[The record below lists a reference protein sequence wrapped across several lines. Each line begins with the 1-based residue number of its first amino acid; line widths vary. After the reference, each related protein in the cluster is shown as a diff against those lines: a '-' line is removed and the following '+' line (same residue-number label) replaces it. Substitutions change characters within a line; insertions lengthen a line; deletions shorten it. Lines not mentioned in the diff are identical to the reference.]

1 MFGDETKFANQYL
14 KIYLNSL
21 NWINTK
27 PDISKY
33 IDKLKIQE
41 NCKNLIPP
49 TIITEMGQNLFSNIQ
64 QSDKSLQK
72 VLGLAIVA
80 M

>member
-21 NWINTK
+21 NWIHTK

-49 TIITEMGQNLFSNIQ
+49 TIITEMGQTLFSNIQ

-72 VLGLAIVA
+72 VLGLAIVP

>member
-14 KIYLNSL
+14 KFYLNSL
-21 NWINTK
+21 NWIHTK
-27 PDISKY
+27 TDISKY

-49 TIITEMGQNLFSNIQ
+49 TIISEMGKTLFSNMQ

-72 VLGLAIVA
+72 VLGLAIVP

>member
-21 NWINTK
+21 NWIHTK
-27 PDISKY
+27 TDISKY

-49 TIITEMGQNLFSNIQ
+49 TIISEMGKNLFSNMQ

-72 VLGLAIVA
+72 VLGLAIVP

>member
-21 NWINTK
+21 NWIHTK
-27 PDISKY
+27 TDISKY
-33 IDKLKIQE
+33 IDKLKIKE

-49 TIITEMGQNLFSNIQ
+49 TIISEMGKTLFSNMQ
-64 QSDKSLQK
+64 QSDKSLQN
-72 VLGLAIVA
+72 VLGLAIVP

>member
-21 NWINTK
+21 NWIHTK
-27 PDISKY
+27 TDISKY

-49 TIITEMGQNLFSNIQ
+49 TIISEMGKHLFSNMQ

>member
-1 MFGDETKFANQYL
+1 MFGDENKFANQYL
-14 KIYLNSL
+14 IIYLNSL
-21 NWINTK
+21 NWIHTK
-27 PDISKY
+27 TDISKY
-33 IDKLKIQE
+33 IDKLKIKE

-49 TIITEMGQNLFSNIQ
+49 TIISEMGKNLFSNMQ

-72 VLGLAIVA
+72 VLGLAIVP

>member
-1 MFGDETKFANQYL
+1 MFGEETKFANQYL

-21 NWINTK
+21 NWIHTK
-27 PDISKY
+27 TDISKY
-33 IDKLKIQE
+33 IDKLKIKE

-49 TIITEMGQNLFSNIQ
+49 TILSEMGKNLFSNMQ

-72 VLGLAIVA
+72 VLGLAIVP

>member
-14 KIYLNSL
+14 IIYLNSL
-21 NWINTK
+21 NWIHTK
-27 PDISKY
+27 TDISKY
-33 IDKLKIQE
+33 IDKLKIKE

-49 TIITEMGQNLFSNIQ
+49 TIISEMGKKLFSNMQ

-72 VLGLAIVA
+72 VLGLAIVP

>member
-21 NWINTK
+21 NWIHTK

-64 QSDKSLQK
+64 QRDKSLQK
-72 VLGLAIVA
+72 VLGLAIVP

>member
-14 KIYLNSL
+14 KIYLNSS
-21 NWINTK
+21 NWIHTK
-27 PDISKY
+27 TDISKY

-49 TIITEMGQNLFSNIQ
+49 TIISEMGNFFFSNMQ

>member
-21 NWINTK
+21 NWIHTK

-49 TIITEMGQNLFSNIQ
+49 TIISEMGKTLFSNMQ

-72 VLGLAIVA
+72 VLGLAIVP

>member
-1 MFGDETKFANQYL
+1 MFGDETKFGNQYL

-21 NWINTK
+21 NWIHTK
-27 PDISKY
+27 TDISKY
-33 IDKLKIQE
+33 IDKLKIKE

-49 TIITEMGQNLFSNIQ
+49 TIISEMGKNLFSNMQ

-72 VLGLAIVA
+72 VLGLAIVP

>member
-21 NWINTK
+21 NWIHTK
-27 PDISKY
+27 TDISKY

-49 TIITEMGQNLFSNIQ
+49 TILSEMGKNLFSNMQ

-72 VLGLAIVA
+72 VLGLAIVP

>member
-1 MFGDETKFANQYL
+1 MFGDETKLANQYL

-21 NWINTK
+21 NWIHTK
-27 PDISKY
+27 TDISKY

-41 NCKNLIPP
+41 NCKDLIPP
-49 TIITEMGQNLFSNIQ
+49 TIISEMGKNLFSNMQ

>member
-21 NWINTK
+21 NWIHTK
-27 PDISKY
+27 TDISKY

-49 TIITEMGQNLFSNIQ
+49 TIISEMGKYLFSNMQ

-72 VLGLAIVA
+72 VLGLAIVP

>member
-1 MFGDETKFANQYL
+1 MFGGETKFANQYL

-21 NWINTK
+21 NWIHTK
-27 PDISKY
+27 TDISEY

-49 TIITEMGQNLFSNIQ
+49 TIISEMGKNLFSNMQ

-72 VLGLAIVA
+72 VLGLAIVP

>member
-21 NWINTK
+21 NWIHTK
-27 PDISKY
+27 TDISKY

-49 TIITEMGQNLFSNIQ
+49 TIISEMGKTLFSNMQ

-72 VLGLAIVA
+72 VLGLAIVP

>member
-1 MFGDETKFANQYL
+1 MFGEETKFANQYL

-21 NWINTK
+21 NWIHTK
-27 PDISKY
+27 TDISKY

-49 TIITEMGQNLFSNIQ
+49 TILSEMGKNLFSNMQ

-72 VLGLAIVA
+72 VLGLAIVP

>member
-21 NWINTK
+21 NWIHTK
-27 PDISKY
+27 TDISKY

-49 TIITEMGQNLFSNIQ
+49 TIISEMGKNLFSIMQ

>member
-21 NWINTK
+21 NWIHTK
-27 PDISKY
+27 TDISKY

-41 NCKNLIPP
+41 NCKDLIPP
-49 TIITEMGQNLFSNIQ
+49 TIISEMGKNLFSNMQ

>member
-21 NWINTK
+21 NWIHTK
-27 PDISKY
+27 TDISKY

-49 TIITEMGQNLFSNIQ
+49 TIISEMGKNLFSNMQ

>member
-21 NWINTK
+21 NWIHTK
-27 PDISKY
+27 TDISKY

-49 TIITEMGQNLFSNIQ
+49 TIISEMGKNLFSIMQ

-72 VLGLAIVA
+72 VLGLAIVP

>member
-14 KIYLNSL
+14 IIYLNSL
-21 NWINTK
+21 NWIHTK
-27 PDISKY
+27 TDISKY
-33 IDKLKIQE
+33 IDKLKIKE

-49 TIITEMGQNLFSNIQ
+49 TIISEMGKNLFSNMQ

-72 VLGLAIVA
+72 VLGLAIVP

>member
-14 KIYLNSL
+14 IIYLNSL
-21 NWINTK
+21 NWIHTK
-27 PDISKY
+27 TDISKY

-49 TIITEMGQNLFSNIQ
+49 TIISEMGKNLFSNMQ

>member
-1 MFGDETKFANQYL
+1 MFGDETKFANRYL

-21 NWINTK
+21 NWIHTK

-72 VLGLAIVA
+72 VLGLAIVP